1 MIAPIHPH
9 LHIKQ
14 KREESNDKVELT
26 NQKNQTI
33 ISHVTQSWP
42 GFVMKLIKNTNKLA
56 KYGKNLELF
65 GFREYYWNYNHMH
78 FPAHVKRHK

>member
-33 ISHVTQSWP
+33 ISHVTQS
-42 GFVMKLIKNTNKLA
+42 
-56 KYGKNLELF
+56 
-65 GFREYYWNYNHMH
+65 
-78 FPAHVKRHK
+78 